1 MPTITAILSE
11 AARRLAD
18 VTETPRLDAELLL
31 AHALGYSRAQLLAR
45 GGEIVES
52 PAFDEALARRLNH
65 EPIAYITGHWEF
77 FSIDFLSRAPV
88 LVPRPETEHL
98 VEAALVHIAGRPGA
112 RVLDL
117 CTGTGCVAIAI
128 SLNARGATVDAVDLQ
143 PHAVALARE
152 NVARLG
158 AGGRVFEG
166 DLFAALPGGS
176 GPYDVI
182 VSNPPYIADGEYAEL
197 PEVIRRHEDPVALLA
212 GADGLDIVR
221 RILRDGLEHVVP
233 GGLLAMELGETQA
246 PTVGALATS
255 MGWREIGVI
264 RDLAGHE
271 RVVTAHR

>member
-1 MPTITAILSE
+1 MPTIAAILGE
-11 AARRLAD
+11 AARRLAG

-31 AHALGYSRAQLLAR
+31 AHVLGYSRAQLMAR
-45 GGEIVES
+45 GGEPVES
-52 PAFDEALARRLNH
+52 PAFGEALARRLNH

-98 VEAALVHIAGRPGA
+98 VEAALAHLAGRPGA

-128 SLNARGATVDAVDLQ
+128 ARNVAGATVDAVDIQ
-143 PHAVALARE
+143 PHAVTLARE
-152 NVARLG
+152 NVERLG
-158 AGGRVFEG
+158 VAVSVYEG
-166 DLFAALPGGS
+166 DLFSALPGGS

-182 VSNPPYIADGEYAEL
+182 VSNPPYIADAEYADL

-212 GADGLDIVR
+212 GADGLDVVR
-221 RILRDGLEHVVP
+221 RILRDGLDYVVP

-246 PTVGALATS
+246 GAVGEIASEL
-255 MGWREIGVI
+255 GWHEIGVI
-264 RDLAGHE
+264 RDLGGHE
-271 RVVTAHR
+271 RVVTARR